1 MRPFD
6 AEGKFHPVADGHG
19 ELRRLAV
26 RGAGAAV
33 SAQGISLCVQM
44 VATVVLARLLL
55 PSDFG
60 VVAMVTTVSLLIMN
74 FGLNGFTEAVV
85 QSEEI
90 SHALATNLFWINLGA
105 SLLLTVGFAAA
116 GSLLARFY
124 GDPRVTM
131 VSIGVSL
138 TIFITG
144 ASVLHLA
151 LLKRAMQFPV
161 TAANNVFA
169 RGVAVAVSIVLALMG
184 WGYWALVAGVIA
196 LPLSTT
202 AGAWM
207 LCRWV
212 PGLPRRAAGTAR
224 LVRFAIN
231 VYGHFTVN
239 YFARNMDNVLVG
251 WRFGA
256 QSLGFYKKAYDLF
269 ALSSAQ
275 LVSPLSLVAVSAL
288 SRLKNDALQYRRYF
302 LRALA
307 LLAFVGM
314 GVGANL
320 SLVGKDLI
328 RVVLGPGWD
337 QAGRIFVY
345 FGPGIGV
352 MLLYYTH
359 SWIHLSIGTAN
370 RWFRWGIV
378 ELVVTGLLLVLG
390 LHWGPVGIAM
400 AWTASFWILL
410 FPSFWY
416 AGKPIGFGVK
426 PVLETIWRYIVA
438 SAMATGA
445 CVWLVW
451 YSHPFGA
458 ETGIRGALARMM
470 TVSLLFGAFYLI
482 AVVAL
487 HRSLEPLYQVVRL
500 LPDML
505 SSRRSSKPAPAAA
518 ASKGGLRAGAALR
531 MAGEEVPESSGR

>member
-6 AEGKFHPVADGHG
+6 AEGKFHPVAGSHG

-26 RGAGAAV
+26 RGAGASV
-33 SAQGISLCVQM
+33 SAQGVSLCVQM

-55 PSDFG
+55 PADFG

-90 SHALATNLFWINLGA
+90 SHPLATNLFWINVGA
-105 SLLLTVGFAAA
+105 SLLLTVAFAGA
-116 GSLLARFY
+116 GSLLAWFY

-138 TIFITG
+138 TILITG

-151 LLKRAMQFPV
+151 LLKRAMEFPV
-161 TAANNVFA
+161 IAAINLFA
-169 RGVAVAVSIVLALMG
+169 RGASVVVSIILAWMG

-196 LPLSTT
+196 LPLTTT
-202 AGAWM
+202 AGGWIY
-207 LCRWV
+207 CRWV
-212 PGLPRRAAGTAR
+212 PGLPRRAAGTSK
-224 LVRFAIN
+224 LVRFAVN

-239 YFARNMDNVLVG
+239 YFARNMDNILVG

-256 QSLGFYKKAYDLF
+256 QPLGFYKKAYDLF
-269 ALSSAQ
+269 ALSSNQ

-314 GVGANL
+314 GVGADL
-320 SLVGKDLI
+320 SLVGQDLI
-328 RVVLGPGWD
+328 RVVLGPGWEE
-337 QAGRIFVY
+337 AGRIFVF

-359 SWIHLSIGTAN
+359 GWIHLSIGTPN

-378 ELVVTGLLLVLG
+378 EFVVTGLMFLLG
-390 LHWGPVGIAM
+390 LHWGTIGIAM
-400 AWTASFWILL
+400 AWTASFWLL
-410 FPSFWY
+410 LLPSFWY
-416 AGKPIGFGVK
+416 AGKPIGFGIK

-438 SAMATGA
+438 ALAATGA

-451 YSHPFGA
+451 HSHPFGA
-458 ETGIRGALARMM
+458 ETGIEGALARMA

-487 HRSLEPLYQVVRL
+487 HRSLEPLYQLVKL
-500 LPDML
+500 LPDL
-505 SSRRSSKPAPAAA
+505 LLSRRLPKAAPVAAR
-518 ASKGGLRAGAALR
+518 GGLPAGAVLG
-531 MAGEEVPESSGR
+531 MAGKEIPESGGS

>member
-6 AEGKFHPVADGHG
+6 AEGKFHPVAGSHG

-26 RGAGAAV
+26 RGAGASV
-33 SAQGISLCVQM
+33 SAQGVSLCVQM

-55 PSDFG
+55 PADFG

-90 SHALATNLFWINLGA
+90 SHPLATNLFWINVGA
-105 SLLLTVGFAAA
+105 SLLLTVAFAGA
-116 GSLLARFY
+116 GSLLAWFY

-144 ASVLHLA
+144 VSVLHLA
-151 LLKRAMQFPV
+151 LLKRAMEFPV
-161 TAANNVFA
+161 IAAINLVA
-169 RGVAVAVSIVLALMG
+169 RGSSVVVSIILAWMG

-202 AGAWM
+202 AGAFL
-207 LCRWV
+207 LCPWV

-224 LVRFAIN
+224 LVRYAIS

-239 YFARNMDNVLVG
+239 YFARNMDNILVG

-256 QSLGFYKKAYDLF
+256 QPLGFYKKAYDLF
-269 ALSSAQ
+269 ALPAAQ

-314 GVGANL
+314 GVGADL
-320 SLVGKDLI
+320 SLVGQDLI
-328 RVVLGPGWD
+328 RVVLGPGWEE
-337 QAGRIFVY
+337 AGRIFVF

-359 SWIHLSIGTAN
+359 GWIHLSIGTPN

-378 ELVVTGLLLVLG
+378 EFVVTGLMFLLG
-390 LHWGPVGIAM
+390 LHWGTVGIAT
-400 AWTASFWILL
+400 AWTASFWLL
-410 FPSFWY
+410 LLPSFWY
-416 AGKPIGFGVK
+416 AGKPIDFGVK

-438 SAMATGA
+438 ALAATGV
-445 CVWLVW
+445 CVWLVGH
-451 YSHPFGA
+451 SHPFGA
-458 ETGIRGALARMM
+458 ETGIVGALARMA

-487 HRSLEPLYQVVRL
+487 HRSLEPLYQLVKL
-500 LPDML
+500 LPDL
-505 SSRRSSKPAPAAA
+505 LLSRRLPKAAPVAAA
-518 ASKGGLRAGAALR
+518 RGGVRAGAVLG
-531 MAGEEVPESSGR
+531 MAGKEIPESGGS

>member
-6 AEGKFHPVADGHG
+6 REGKFHPVADGHV

-33 SAQGISLCVQM
+33 SAQGLSLVVQM

-85 QSEEI
+85 QTDEI
-90 SHALATNLFWINLGA
+90 SHALASNLFWINLVA
-105 SLLLTVGFAAA
+105 SFLLTVAFAAA

-124 GDPRVTM
+124 GDPRVTV

-151 LLKRAMQFPV
+151 LLKRAMEFPALAV
-161 TAANNVFA
+161 NNIVA
-169 RGVAVAVSIVLALMG
+169 RSAAVAVSVILALMG

-196 LPLSTT
+196 LPLSIS
-202 AGAWM
+202 AGAFL
-207 LCRWV
+207 LCPWV
-212 PGLPRRAAGTAR
+212 PGLPRRADGTAK

-231 VYGHFTVN
+231 VFGHFTVN
-239 YFARNMDNVLVG
+239 YFARNMDNILVG

-256 QSLGFYKKAYDLF
+256 GPLGFYKKAYDLF

-275 LVSPLSLVAVSAL
+275 LVSPLSGVAVSAL
-288 SRLKNDALQYRRYF
+288 SRLKDDALQYRRYF
-302 LRALA
+302 LRSLA

-314 GVGANL
+314 GVGADL
-320 SLVGKDLI
+320 CLVGKDVI
-328 RVVLGPGWD
+328 RVVLGPGWGE
-337 QAGRIFVY
+337 AGQIFVF

-359 SWIHLSIGTAN
+359 GWIHLSIGTPN

-378 ELVVTGLLLVLG
+378 EFVVTGLLFVLG
-390 LHWGPVGIAM
+390 LHWGAVGVAA
-400 AWTASFWILL
+400 AWTVSFWILL
-410 FPSFWY
+410 LPSFWY
-416 AGKPIGFGVK
+416 AGKPIGFGVR
-426 PVLETIWRYIVA
+426 PVLETIWRYIA
-438 SAMATGA
+438 AALAATGA

-451 YSHPFGA
+451 HSHPFGA
-458 ETGIRGALARMM
+458 ETGIGGALARMT
-470 TVSLLFGAFYLI
+470 TVSLLFGIFYLI

-487 HRSLEPLYQVVRL
+487 YRSLEPLYQVVKL
-500 LPDML
+500 LPEML
-505 SSRRSSKPAPAAA
+505 PSRRPRKPAAA
-518 ASKGGLRAGAALR
+518 APQGGIPAVAVFKMG
-531 MAGEEVPESSGR
+531 GEEIAESGGR